1 MTSLFDVFQFYKE
14 FEKGSNEL
22 KLQNVLNYVVQ
33 LGNLNLTC
41 DVIHGVLTQFRR
53 YWFYMHWQNFS

>member
-33 LGNLNLTC
+33 LGNLNLTY
-41 DVIHGVLTQFRR
+41 DVIHDALTQFRR
-53 YWFYMHWQNFS
+53 YWF